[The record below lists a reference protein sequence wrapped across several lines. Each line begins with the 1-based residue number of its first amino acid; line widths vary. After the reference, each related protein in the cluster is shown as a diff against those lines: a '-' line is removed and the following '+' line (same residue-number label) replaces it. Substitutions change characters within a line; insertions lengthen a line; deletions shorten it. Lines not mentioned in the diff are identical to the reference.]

1 MLVSSSE
8 DEFVPHYSAR
18 VIAETKNP
26 EINRMAGNIIS
37 RIKNFE
43 RIEVWFD
50 MEKKT
55 SIDQVIG
62 RKAHIEFIE
71 NYAFLEMLCK
81 IY

>member
-1 MLVSSSE
+1 
-8 DEFVPHYSAR
+8 
-18 VIAETKNP
+18 
-26 EINRMAGNIIS
+26 MAGNIIS
-37 RIKNFE
+37 RIRNFE

-50 MEKKT
+50 VEKKA